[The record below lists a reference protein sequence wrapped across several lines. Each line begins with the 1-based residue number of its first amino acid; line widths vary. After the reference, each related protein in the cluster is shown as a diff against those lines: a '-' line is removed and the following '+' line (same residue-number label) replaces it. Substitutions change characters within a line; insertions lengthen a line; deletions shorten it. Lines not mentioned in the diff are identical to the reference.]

1 MKSCTLEKRK
11 GNPLPRIFR
20 LPLGYF
26 NSEGLPNLGYK
37 TYLEFI
43 PKLKKYNKPIIV
55 SVAGFSVDEY
65 KILVKAFQE
74 SEVDLIEINLSCP
87 NIDNKTEPIAYN
99 LKKTEEVLKEI
110 SYLGKKPIGL
120 KLPPYPYYSI
130 QQKIANLIKKY
141 SVSFLS
147 CVNTLGNSLIIDEIK
162 ERSVIK
168 ATRGFGGLSGQYIKP
183 IALGNV
189 RRFYELLKGKVSI
202 MGMGGVKTGQ
212 DVFEFLLAG
221 ADAVQIGTAFVEE
234 GVSCFQRINKELKSI
249 LRKKGYSSISKAR
262 GKLKIS

>member
-1 MKSCTLEKRK
+1 MNLITKIAGREFESYTLNASVPRASTLKELKQIGQSDSAAIMMKSCTIKKRK

-87 NIDNKTEPIAYN
+87 NIDNKTDV
-99 LKKTEEVLKEI
+99 K
-110 SYLGKKPIGL
+110 S
-120 KLPPYPYYSI
+120 
-130 QQKIANLIKKY
+130 
-141 SVSFLS
+141 
-147 CVNTLGNSLIIDEIK
+147 NTLKRAMI
-162 ERSVIK
+162 
-168 ATRGFGGLSGQYIKP
+168 LSS
-183 IALGNV
+183 
-189 RRFYELLKGKVSI
+189 ELVNI
-202 MGMGGVKTGQ
+202 
-212 DVFEFLLAG
+212 
-221 ADAVQIGTAFVEE
+221 
-234 GVSCFQRINKELKSI
+234 
-249 LRKKGYSSISKAR
+249 
-262 GKLKIS
+262 